1 MQETQGLSTIMPL
14 KRFVVDITNEARE
27 DDQQGI
33 QKAVRR
39 YHNRLAN
46 GTVPR
51 SLFKKIGK
59 ELFVELRKFDEWLA
73 HGGSDNSTKSENI
86 HWPGGEDDNS
96 A

>member
-1 MQETQGLSTIMPL
+1 MTDTKERINIVPL
-14 KRFVVDITNEARE
+14 RQFVVDFTHEARE

-59 ELFVELRKFDEWLA
+59 ELFVELRKFDMWLEQ
-73 HGGSDNSTKSENI
+73 GGSENI
-86 HWPGGEDDNS
+86 HWPKSVEEN

>member
-1 MQETQGLSTIMPL
+1 MTETVDVNNIIMPL
-14 KRFVVDITNEARE
+14 KLFVVVVTNEAQE
-27 DDQQGI
+27 DDQQSI

-59 ELFVELRKFDEWLA
+59 ELFVELRKFDMWLEQ
-73 HGGSDNSTKSENI
+73 GGSENI
-86 HWPGGEDDNS
+86 HWPKSVEEN